1 MSKFEDLKLSI
12 ELKYSKETVNP
23 VKVLESFKLMFESV
37 MKIQTELVR
46 KANPLLNINFVLA
59 DIKSAS
65 VWGDLVTEVIT
76 VEETGNELLTDE
88 TKGNLN
94 DYITKSTELVIQ
106 KMAHSKER
114 IIHNHDIHELVD
126 KIKEI
131 ADSTR
136 VSETPNY
143 KKPSLTVFAD
153 ALDDANQATNL
164 LPMQDSFYF
173 IRDKQEPIS
182 LNKVYIEI
190 DKKSLLSEDKSKII
204 ERDAAM
210 TLKIKIADF
219 LGTAKWKFLTE
230 EGKIIEAKIDDDGW
244 LDNFHN
250 NGSPTLCSGD
260 ALEIDAHITESFD
273 SSGKLVDT
281 EYVITKIKRI
291 VHYEIQ

>member
-12 ELKYSKETVNP
+12 ELKYSKEEVNP
-23 VKVLESFKLMFESV
+23 VTVLESFKLMFEAV

-46 KANPLLNINFVLA
+46 KANPLLNIDFVLA
-59 DIKSAS
+59 DVKSAS
-65 VWGDLVTEVIT
+65 ILGKLITKVIT
-76 VEETGNELLTDE
+76 VEETQAELLVDE
-88 TKGNLN
+88 TKGNLK
-94 DYITKSTELVIQ
+94 DYVTNSTELVIK
-106 KMAHSKER
+106 KMANSKEN

-126 KIKEI
+126 EIKEI
-131 ADSTR
+131 ADSTKI
-136 VSETPNY
+136 SETPNY
-143 KKPSLTVFAD
+143 KGPSLGAFAD
-153 ALDDANQATNL
+153 ALNKAQQATNL
-164 LPMQDSFYF
+164 LPTQDSFCF

-190 DKKSLLSEDKSKII
+190 DKNSLLSEDKSKII
-204 ERDAAM
+204 ERDVAM

>member
-1 MSKFEDLKLSI
+1 
-12 ELKYSKETVNP
+12 
-23 VKVLESFKLMFESV
+23 MFESV

-190 DKKSLLSEDKSKII
+190 DKNSLLSEDKSKII
-204 ERDAAM
+204 ERDVAM